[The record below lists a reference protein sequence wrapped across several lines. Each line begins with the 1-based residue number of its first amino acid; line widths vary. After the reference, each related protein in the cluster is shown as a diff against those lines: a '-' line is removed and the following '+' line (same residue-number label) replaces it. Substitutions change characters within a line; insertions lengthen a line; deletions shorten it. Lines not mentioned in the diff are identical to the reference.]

1 MKANDSKIH
10 LCTLLLACLL
20 LLGLNPTAVLAQ
32 TCEGCVCLKNGS
44 RLLYAGDD
52 RMEMPRK
59 NRDVEVYRNF
69 LSRDCQH
76 DIVPVD
82 RVDSVL
88 VWNSSA
94 PDVVRVLVPV
104 PGVGWSWL
112 YASHPRLQVYVYASQ
127 GYSLSAMGGMKAWQG
142 QKFIQA
148 FFIPSKTACDFYVQR
163 PGGKT
168 VCLGDTYKKC
178 DKSFVRRLCQYVGL
192 SAEVEKQLLASD
204 ETNRS
209 TVIQRVLELMD
220 EEHKDHKQT
229 ISNEN
234 NQTLAAAYT
243 GSAVASGRTGEAQR

>member
-1 MKANDSKIH
+1 MKRSDCSKH
-10 LCTLLLACLL
+10 LCMFLLACLL
-20 LLGLNPTAVLAQ
+20 LLGLPPMAMQAQ
-32 TCEGCVCLKNGS
+32 TCEGCVFLKNGS
-44 RLLYAGDD
+44 RLLYAGND

-76 DIVPVD
+76 DIVPVG
-82 RVDSVL
+82 RVDSL
-88 VWNSSA
+88 WVWNSSA
-94 PDVVRVLVPV
+94 PEVVRVLVPL

-148 FFIPSKTACDFYVQR
+148 FFIPSKTACDFYVLQ
-163 PGGKT
+163 PGGKP

-178 DKSFVRRLCQYVGL
+178 DKSFVRRLCQCAGL
-192 SAEVEKQLLASD
+192 TAEQQQALLKEG

-209 TVIQRVLELMD
+209 DVIRRVLELLD
-220 EEHKDHKQT
+220 EENNNKRQT
-229 ISNEN
+229 INNEN
-234 NQTLAAAYT
+234 NQILAAAYS
-243 GSAVASGRTGEAQR
+243 GSAVASGCTGQAQR